1 MNTKPKF
8 YTIIIA
14 YAAWLVDMGLSV
26 WLFLLSRQALQAWI
40 ALYYLNGSFTRRMSV
55 RFLDQAFS
63 IGIGVIVLIYM
74 IVSEHYLRMAAGK
87 GVLPRTIARMTGPVV
102 LLIGLV
108 DLALAMMVGPGLV
121 GALRWVLIF
130 VELIVGAVITWFG
143 FRRKSSGQA
152 PNLTPF
158 TGVK

>member
-8 YTIIIA
+8 YNIILA
-14 YAAWLVDMGLSV
+14 YTAWIVDMGLGL

-40 ALYYLNGSFTRRMSV
+40 ATYYLTGNFTRRMSV
-55 RFLDQAFS
+55 RFIDQGFS
-63 IGIGVIVLIYM
+63 ILLGLALLIYM
-74 IVSEHYLRMAAGK
+74 IVSEYYFRVGVGK
-87 GVLPRTIARMTGPVV
+87 GMLPRRIARMTGPII

-108 DLALAMMVGPGLV
+108 DLFLVFMLGAAQV
-121 GALRWVLIF
+121 GAIRWILVIAELLIG
-130 VELIVGAVITWFG
+130 GAITWFG
-143 FRRKSSGQA
+143 FRRKSTGHA

>member
-1 MNTKPKF
+1 MNKPKF
-8 YTIIIA
+8 YNIIIA
-14 YAAWLVDMGLSV
+14 YAVWLVDIGLSV

-40 ALYYLNGSFTRRMSV
+40 AVFYLNGSFNRQMSV
-55 RFLDQAFS
+55 RFIDQAFS
-63 IGIGVIVLIYM
+63 IFLGVVLLIYM
-74 IVSEHYLRMAAGK
+74 IVSENYLRIGAGK
-87 GVLPRTIARMTGPVV
+87 GGLPRTIARLTGPVV

-108 DLALAMMVGPGLV
+108 DLSLAMMIGPALV
-121 GALRWVLIF
+121 GSLRWLLIIA
-130 VELIVGAVITWFG
+130 ELIVGAAITWFG